1 MMSWDGPGRLDRAE
15 DRRGDE
21 DWVAGQWAAPG
32 ARVLSVTGQG
42 RVGWAGGALDYHPP
56 AGPPTEAHLLLGR
69 VDGQPVFV
77 ELVPDLAG
85 GQTLRAVM
93 ETLDETDLEVAFGAA
108 ALADWHDRDRFCG
121 TCGAPTRVIRAGLS
135 RSCPGCGRESYP
147 RVDPAVIVAV
157 TDPDD
162 RLLLGRQ
169 ASWPAGRVSVFAG
182 FVEAG
187 ESLEQTVHRE
197 VFEEVGVR
205 LSDLAY
211 LGSQPWPFPRSLM
224 VGFAARTADPTLAL
238 DTTEIEQANWFSR
251 DELTA
256 ALASG
261 QVALPMTTSI
271 AHRMI
276 SAWRAGGSGEVDQA
290 PGGADHH

>member
-21 DWVAGQWAAPG
+21 DWVAAQWADPA
-32 ARVLSVTGQG
+32 ARVLPVTAQG
-42 RVGWAGGALDYHPP
+42 RVGWADGGLAFRPP
-56 AGPPTEAHLLLGR
+56 DGPFTGSPLLLGR
-69 VDGQPVFV
+69 LDGVPVFI
-77 ELVPDLAG
+77 ELVSHLDG

-93 ETLDETDLEVAFGAA
+93 ETLDDTDLEVAFTAA
-108 ALADWHDRDRFCG
+108 ALADWHDRDPFCG
-121 TCGAPTRVIRAGLS
+121 SCGTPTRLTRAGLS
-135 RSCPGCGRESYP
+135 RTCPGCGRESYP

-169 ASWPAGRVSVFAG
+169 ASWPAGRMSVFAG

-205 LSDLAY
+205 LSDLRY

-238 DTTEIEQANWFSR
+238 DTTEIEQARWFSR
-251 DELTA
+251 DDLTT
-256 ALASG
+256 ALAEG
-261 QVALPMTTSI
+261 TVALPMTTSI
-271 AHRMI
+271 AYRMI
-276 SAWRAGGSGEVDQA
+276 TRWRAGA
-290 PGGADHH
+290 RPGTGPVPAADRH